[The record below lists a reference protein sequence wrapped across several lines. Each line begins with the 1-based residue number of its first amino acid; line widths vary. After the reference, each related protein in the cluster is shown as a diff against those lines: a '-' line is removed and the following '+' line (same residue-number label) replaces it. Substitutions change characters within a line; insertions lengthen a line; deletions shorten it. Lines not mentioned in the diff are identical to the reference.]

1 MLSVEVPASTTRRGG
16 FNAVKSSEEEPRREG
31 AELPRR
37 AGKEL
42 QRTEAKEL
50 PRRMLSEDEGELVD
64 LTEAAQPDEKELTGI
79 ARDEAEPG
87 AGRRGSPKQEKTDN
101 VGGEAEEN
109 KTPAEP
115 AVQISCSSSTRGIEE
130 LSLDEEVPWEN
141 RVREAADRDG
151 ETLVTAGP
159 MPAAEVEGTL
169 ERIAQVAAMVN
180 CDSSLVHV
188 QDHPLPKNASK
199 EPNKA
204 DAVPTRTAFVLVR
217 KQPSE
222 AHHLDLRVA
231 VVGNVDAGKSTLVGV
246 LTGPTTFL
254 DDGRGLARSRVLRHK
269 HEAET
274 GRTSSIAED
283 QHMRLD
289 TKGSSLATERHQK
302 TNPGADAAQT
312 AKVVSFIDLAGHEK
326 YLRTTVYGLTA
337 HEPDYGA
344 HAARPRTC
352 STHMQHAHA
361 ARIHTTIAA
370 RTTLLLMRC

>member
-1 MLSVEVPASTTRRGG
+1 MLNEVE
-16 FNAVKSSEEEPRREG
+16 N
-31 AELPRR
+31 
-37 AGKEL
+37 
-42 QRTEAKEL
+42 
-50 PRRMLSEDEGELVD
+50 ELVD
-64 LTEAAQPDEKELTGI
+64 LTEARPDEKELTGQP
-79 ARDEAEPG
+79 DAEEER
-87 AGRRGSPKQEKTDN
+87 GRRGSPKQEKTQPQSAE
-101 VGGEAEEN
+101 VLKAAEKKPGKAEEKPGN
-109 KTPAEP
+109 AEKPAPAEP

-180 CDSSLVHV
+180 CDSSLVHMH
-188 QDHPLPKNASK
+188 DHPPAKEAGK
-199 EPNKA
+199 EPSK
-204 DAVPTRTAFVLVR
+204 DGAVQTRTAFVLVR

-222 AHHLDLRVA
+222 GHHLDLRVA

-312 AKVVSFIDLAGHEK
+312 AKVVSFIDLAGHER

-344 HAARPRTC
+344 HAR
-352 STHMQHAHA
+352 STHAAHA
-361 ARIHTTIAA
+361 RNA
-370 RTTLLLMRC
+370 RTQRTHSHDDPRMRGTRTALLLMRCWHGCWAQTGWGARLVCFPSSQ